1 MRAGFDDR
9 RLHLGVVPAFAITL
23 ESISGPPCGR
33 CEIELVIGRPGG
45 RAEERLE
52 TAMLP
57 QAFAARRRRWRRQ
70 EDVGDRSR
78 HEVVQR
84 QSAGLRTLD
93 HHFNAFDGI
102 ARRLRMAP
110 QRQSHAA
117 PRSEEHTSELQSLM
131 RISYAVFCLK

>member
-9 RLHLGVVPAFAITL
+9 RLHLGVDPAFAITL
-23 ESISGPPCGR
+23 ESISGPPCGG
-33 CEIELVIGRPGG
+33 CQIELVIGRPGG

-78 HEVVQR
+78 PEVMPRKSARTRTSANHVKAFAGMSRRMQVSRKLHSHTANSHNGHER
-84 QSAGLRTLD
+84 KG
-93 HHFNAFDGI
+93 GG
-102 ARRLRMAP
+102 
-110 QRQSHAA
+110 
-117 PRSEEHTSELQSLM
+117 
-131 RISYAVFCLK
+131 